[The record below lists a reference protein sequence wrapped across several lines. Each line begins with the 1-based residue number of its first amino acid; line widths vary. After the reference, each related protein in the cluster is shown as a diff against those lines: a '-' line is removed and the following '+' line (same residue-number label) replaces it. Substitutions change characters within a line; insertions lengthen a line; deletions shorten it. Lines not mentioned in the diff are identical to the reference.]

1 MNNKELAEE
10 IKQQISKR
18 PTLGEARWVMLNAT
32 EWRQIIAAL
41 RRGLEPVPEG
51 FVRTVPDPQM
61 RTICTAEAMG
71 QLAERPPSGEMVMD
85 ALERSVRLQS
95 HYAVLLNMHDG
106 GKRILF
112 DDAAAW
118 LKRLAVLSAAEA
130 EGRK

>member
-1 MNNKELAEE
+1 MNDRGLADE

-41 RRGLEPVPEG
+41 RRGSEPVPEG

-71 QLAERPPSGEMVMD
+71 QLAERPPSSEMVMAIVKAVVTIEYNHWVRNSSAIKIED
-85 ALERSVRLQS
+85 APKVALDVQRS
-95 HYAVLLNMHDG
+95 
-106 GKRILF
+106 
-112 DDAAAW
+112 
-118 LKRLAVLSAAEA
+118 LSTAEVK
-130 EGRK
+130 GRKG